1 MKLEIE
7 EKLQEKYQNIII
19 EVTFKDFRVY
29 EIVVKIEY
37 SNTIYESKF
46 EYKYDNSLTIDT
58 NINTIEHI
66 IDNKIILP
74 FYKRGE

>member
-1 MKLEIE
+1 MELEIE
-7 EKLQEKYQNIII
+7 EKYQNIII

-58 NINTIEHI
+58 NINTIENI

>member
-1 MKLEIE
+1 MELEIE

-37 SNTIYESKF
+37 SNTIYESK
-46 EYKYDNSLTIDT
+46 YDNSLTIDT

>member
-1 MKLEIE
+1 MELEIE

-66 IDNKIILP
+66 IDNKNNTTIL
-74 FYKRGE
+74 

>member
-1 MKLEIE
+1 MELEIE

-58 NINTIEHI
+58 NINTIENI

>member
-1 MKLEIE
+1 MELEIE

-19 EVTFKDFRVY
+19 EVTFKYFRVY

-66 IDNKIILP
+66 IDTKIILP

>member
-1 MKLEIE
+1 MELEIE

-19 EVTFKDFRVY
+19 EVTFKDFRIY
-29 EIVVKIEY
+29 EIVVKIEHN
-37 SNTIYESKF
+37 NTIYESKF

-66 IDNKIILP
+66 IDTKIIIP
-74 FYKRGE
+74 FYKKGE

>member
-1 MKLEIE
+1 MELEIE
-7 EKLQEKYQNIII
+7 EKYQNIII

-46 EYKYDNSLTIDT
+46 EHKYDDILTIDA
-58 NINTIEHI
+58 NINTI
-66 IDNKIILP
+66 
-74 FYKRGE
+74 